1 MVLKMTFSFSALM
14 PLSDVKM
21 WLGTSDDWIGEDDRP
36 TKETGDFHH
45 GFVPSKGGKI
55 LRVQSGEEQVFA
67 FSPNPGSKAII
78 LQHYG
83 NWPRVYASD
92 QSDVSRSSS
101 DGAYAIYALYQC
113 NQQSD
118 ESHDSYLARA
128 DVLWSKL
135 KTQKLQLEDLQAY
148 ITLRGAQ
155 LSSDDKKRIILDSD
169 QSLEGKL
176 TVNRVQEAVRML
188 GTSFFH
194 DMTGAGRKQNKSKVY
209 DSLTMVAD
217 DHDGHGETEDQAH
230 SVHDEWHEDDILE
243 ALLAEGDEDAVFIT
257 DYEAACNDLVQSDE
271 DLSAAFSTYVEA
283 RRKLNEKFR
292 SRGFWPLG
300 KGKGRSTK
308 GKSKGKF
315 NWSSRK
321 TLQQRILDS
330 NCRICGKRGHW
341 RNECP
346 NRPQGASSTP
356 STAAVTLSVAMPAS
370 EGDLSMPDE
379 FLLLPEVSQ
388 PTTQDILS
396 KASHVVQSVFYGEGN
411 ENAKRPEESLNM
423 SNPRD
428 KIRSYIEGRYN
439 TNFGVKT
446 LVHRIEQKLLR
457 QKTQQLRPLERSQC
471 ILHAKPESSSL
482 SESRVPANCPQ
493 ATESFVS
500 TPVESPSSA
509 TADPPTEVLFSTH
522 DTWGILDTG
531 ATKTVMGSE
540 HVKEFL
546 DGLMPDIKP
555 HVKRSTCDVVFRF
568 GNQGTLRATHALI
581 LPVGGMWLKIAVVK
595 GATPFLISN
604 TLLRAL
610 GAIIDTSQHI
620 LNIPKH
626 QAQIQLQLSPKGL
639 YLLDMNQLTSIAPVP
654 GSSDSIAET
663 FAQDSFPESQKCDT
677 ASNPLSAQVNKVDKS
692 SRHGATMLGQ
702 SQKTCSSVGSA
713 GPSEVVPKVSWSE
726 PVIRKLEATPPNNVR
741 FCDQETCAPI
751 HPLTSVPVDHEQ
763 QLDSALVQGPS
774 PCSGASGRGTDRS
787 LDPDRVETDHHE
799 LRQGP
804 HRPNVRRSLAVES
817 IMDQV
822 VPRTLCDELKARSS
836 EDDQIH
842 PDEDRGV
849 RSRVPTTQCKE
860 LASRS
865 GSTIQEPS
873 QEPSQAQCDRRDA
886 DRARGGDPRDDV
898 RGRLDASQRHPGRDP
913 CTEGSHDVHGS
924 VCAAPAADDAKCPER
939 AASCADAHARS
950 LRDRCCRLERHMEQL
965 NAADDTCHW
974 ALKAGEIDAFCS
986 SDPNKESIHF
996 WQLVNQMESEITK
1009 LAKIIKP
1016 AGSKIDLLEAFCHSD
1031 SSLSSQMQQLR
1042 GSAKRH
1048 GLNQGDLMTTEG
1060 RRVLFTTLLRF
1071 CPKHVWVSPTC
1082 GPWGMW
1088 SNFNSL
1094 RSIQSWD
1101 KIHAAR
1107 WEMLCQVALCLVL
1120 CRHQHRRGQH
1130 AHWEQPKGSLMMKLP
1145 YVQEIFR
1152 YMMAAMPD
1160 LCRAGDFQDPAT
1172 KLPIKKGLQIMTTSK
1187 RLFQAIDH
1195 LKCSANHVHQ
1205 VIEGSTKLHGVS
1217 ISRSQFSERY
1227 PRKFARLIAKTL
1239 SKNSFPCEKPVG
1251 AIADPVLTM
1260 FDLLTAEANANA
1272 ASERPAK
1279 RLKKTPNR
1287 GVKNAVTDDAPEQ
1300 TGESKRSKKTSPE
1313 SHDVVQ
1319 PDTASV
1325 PNLQVIGDIM
1335 KRVEAILPRV
1345 GKKQID
1351 SPSIMSDLQGQFPDM
1366 IIKKIVACKGT
1377 DRRWGPP
1384 SSLNPSEAPFRRS
1397 IMKIRQDMNIVI
1409 DPTWEQYDVL
1419 SNRQIIRKSPSCRV
1433 NITLFATTKAVESHV
1448 GTPAASEMPCGP
1460 IHAPASSD
1468 SEGSLEIPQNESS
1481 APLPIEPGPNPDS
1494 QIEAIPGEDS
1504 ETSRMTAETVPWN
1517 SKSSP
1522 ESKSLPD
1529 HGPRFKA
1536 LPKEEQAML
1545 KRAHQNLCH
1554 PSHEQLSTVLRN
1566 QGCRLE
1572 LTQAVFDMHCPVCIS
1587 CQKPKIARPSTF
1599 KDALDFN
1606 DKVFIDGIT
1615 WTSKLGHA
1623 FHFYHFLDQATNF
1636 HVAIPAPSRSAD
1648 QAILKVSEAWFNWAG
1663 PPNTLVMDSATEF
1676 TSEMF
1681 QEFLQKHDVKDVVT
1695 SPHAHW
1701 QNGRC
1706 ERHGQILQSMLTKLD
1721 HEQSITSFQELQ
1733 QALIQCTH
1741 AKNSLSIRKG
1751 YSPEI
1756 LVFGKSSKLP
1766 GSVTSC
1772 DEISSHA
1779 SASREDA
1786 HGIEFRQKLAL
1797 RERARVA
1804 FHKADND
1811 MSLRRACLRRSRPD
1825 RQGYSPGEWIM
1836 MWQPQSN
1843 NQGYWFGPLKVVQ
1856 QEDNLSVWATK
1867 GGRLHRRAPEHVRP
1881 VSSAEAREI
1890 PAEEME
1896 TFPDHHQNQQPDVTL
1911 PENPIPTSNNNIN
1924 NPGPII
1930 SPTQDN
1936 VSSPSEDQPD
1946 TEPEENSP
1954 EVPPM
1959 PNYIDTPVPNLDA
1972 DDDLVT
1978 THLLCCDDEVL
1989 TVDPVE
1995 TPCAWRFE
2003 VEVPNQWSQEDL
2015 QHFSADE
2022 ILLASTEKQK
2032 TEVRLSMLNA
2042 EEKKAFQEAKQT
2054 EIKNWLAT
2062 GTVSKILRSK
2072 LAPEQ
2077 ILRCRWLLV
2086 WKDKESPENNSTQSE
2101 NSVMGK
2107 SKLQTHKPKARL
2119 VVLGYLDPNLTEVPR
2134 DSPTLG
2140 RQSKMLLLQL
2150 IASNGWSLGS
2160 FDIKAAFLQGRPNQ
2174 DRIMGLEPVPELA
2187 EAMRLSPAEICKLD
2201 KSAYGLIDA
2210 PYLWFKTLC
2219 DELVQL
2225 GMQPSPFDPCL
2236 YILRHPKTGKLSGAL
2251 GVHVDDGIHGG
2262 DDYFHQ
2268 QIAKLEAKYPFGSKK
2283 SRSFTFTGID
2293 MQQFPDN
2300 SIQLSQTKYVN
2311 SIQPIS
2317 LSSERRLQENAEVTE
2332 PERHMLRGLVGS
2344 LQYAAVHTRPDI
2356 SSSLSHLQSQINK
2369 ATVSTLLT
2377 ANKVLHNAKKHSDVS
2392 IKIQPIAIED
2402 VRFIAFSDA
2411 SFASKSKPESHAGM
2425 IILATHKDISQN
2437 KSCAISPLSWGT
2449 KKIQRIVTSTL
2460 SAETSALSTS
2470 LDQLTWMRLYW
2481 AWLLDPSIPWQKPDK
2496 ITNLPQAISIPT
2508 YKANEHDL
2516 AITDCKSLYDLTT
2529 RTAIPNCQEFRTQ
2542 LLARSIKDVLAEGI
2556 KLHWV
2561 HSGAQLA
2568 DALTKMMEAHFLRE
2582 TLRQGRYCLHDA
2594 EEVPLGPVEVGQTK
2608 EATIF
2613 YAASGANQ
2621 LERLAE
2627 VSEEAD
2633 EVAGET
2639 VGKSPLREGFPVCH
2653 AYSEHYG

>member
-1 MVLKMTFSFSALM
+1 MSEASGGAEIQGGISNQLATL
-14 PLSDVKM
+14 
-21 WLGTSDDWIGEDDRP
+21 
-36 TKETGDFHH
+36 
-45 GFVPSKGGKI
+45 VPSFDPSKDDLQVYQQKVQLVLSVWPQNRISELVTRLILNTTGSAFAKLQIHHSELSNNEAKSVQKLIEYLGGQWGQTGLEK
-55 LRVQSGEEQVFA
+55 R
-67 FSPNPGSKAII
+67 
-78 LQHYG
+78 Y
-83 NWPRVYASD
+83 SD
-92 QSDVSRSSS
+92 
-101 DGAYAIYALYQC
+101 AEKALYQC
-113 NQQSD
+113 TQRTD

-155 LSSDDKKRIILDSD
+155 LSSEDKKRIILDSD

-188 GTSFFH
+188 GTSFFNE
-194 DMTGAGRKQNKSKVY
+194 MTGAGRKQNKSKVY
-209 DSLTMVAD
+209 DSLTMVAED
-217 DHDGHGETEDQAH
+217 NEGHGETDDQVH
-230 SVHDEWHEDDILE
+230 TVHHDEWHEDDILE
-243 ALLAEGDEDAVFIT
+243 ALVAEGDEDAVFIA

-300 KGKGRSTK
+300 KGKGRSSK
-308 GKSKGKF
+308 GKAKGKF

-346 NRPQGASSTP
+346 NRPQGSSSTP
-356 STAAVTLSVAMPAS
+356 STAAVTLSVALPAS

-396 KASHVVQSVFYGEGN
+396 KAPNVVQSVFYGEGN
-411 ENAKRPEESLNM
+411 HNANRSEASVNM
-423 SNPRD
+423 SNPRE
-428 KIRSYIEGRYN
+428 KIRSYIEGKYN

-446 LVHRIEQKLLR
+446 LVHRIEQKLHR
-457 QKTQQLRPLERSQC
+457 QKTQQLRPLASSQR
-471 ILHAKPESSSL
+471 ILRAKSESSSL
-482 SESRVPANCPQ
+482 SKPGLPASCPPVT
-493 ATESFVS
+493 APSVS
-500 TPVESPSSA
+500 TPVESPSQA
-509 TADPPTEVLFSTH
+509 TADPPTEVMFSTH

-531 ATKTVMGSE
+531 ATKTVMGSD

-546 DGLMPDIKP
+546 EGLMPDIKP

-568 GNQGTLRATHALI
+568 GNQGTLRATQALI
-581 LPVGGMWLKIAVVK
+581 IPVGGMWLKIAVVK

-610 GAIIDTSQHI
+610 GAIIDTSHHT

-626 QAQIQLQLSPKGL
+626 NAKIQLQLSPKGL
-639 YLLDMNQLTSIAPVP
+639 YLLDMNELTSIAPVP
-654 GSSDSIAET
+654 RSPDSVAET
-663 FAQDSFPESQKCDT
+663 FAQDTSDGQKSDT
-677 ASNPLSAQVNKVDKS
+677 AKNSTGVQFSQVDSLSEHVHKNAVSED
-692 SRHGATMLGQ
+692 Q
-702 SQKTCSSVGSA
+702 SQKTCRMTPNAVQSTPVSSDFH
-713 GPSEVVPKVSWSE
+713 SE
-726 PVIRKLEATPPNNVR
+726 PVIRKIEATPPKHAR

-751 HPLTSVPVDHEQ
+751 RPETSVPTDHER
-763 QLDSALVQGPS
+763 QLDSALVQSPS
-774 PCSGASGRGTDRS
+774 PHGGPSGRGVDQPFDTGRS
-787 LDPDRVETDHHE
+787 EADHHE
-799 LRQGP
+799 LRKGSY
-804 HRPNVRRSLAVES
+804 RPNIRRSLAVES
-817 IMDQV
+817 VMDQV
-822 VPRTLCDELKARSS
+822 VPRTLCDEFQTRSS

-842 PDEDRGV
+842 PDEDRGI
-849 RSRVPTTQCKE
+849 RSRVPSAQCQKP
-860 LASRS
+860 ATSF
-865 GSTIQEPS
+865 GSPIQEPS
-873 QEPSQAQCDRRDA
+873 QEPSQAQCHGRDA
-886 DRARGGDPRDDV
+886 CRARGGEPRDDV
-898 RGRLDASQRHPGRDP
+898 RGQLDDPQRYPGRDP
-913 CTEGSHDVHGS
+913 CLEGSHDVHGS
-924 VCAAPAADDAKCPER
+924 VHAAPAANDAECSER
-939 AASCADAHARS
+939 PAACTDAHAGS
-950 LRDRCCRLERHMEQL
+950 IRDRCCRLERHMEQL
-965 NAADDTCHW
+965 NAADDKCHW

-996 WQLVNQMESEITK
+996 WQLVNKMESEISQ
-1009 LAKIIKP
+1009 LSKIIKP
-1016 AGSKIDLLEAFCHSD
+1016 VGSKIDLLEVFCHPD
-1031 SSLSSQMQQLR
+1031 SSLTSQMQQLG

-1120 CRHQHRRGQH
+1120 CRYQHRRNQH
-1130 AHWEQPKGSLMMKLP
+1130 AHWEQPKGSMMMKLP
-1145 YVQEIFR
+1145 YIQEIYR
-1152 YMMAAMPD
+1152 YMLAAMPD
-1160 LCRAGDFQDPAT
+1160 LCTAGDLKDPIT
-1172 KLPIKKGLQIMTTSK
+1172 KLPIKKGLQITTTSK
-1187 RLFQAIDH
+1187 RLFQAIDS
-1195 LKCSANHVHQ
+1195 LKCSAEHVHQ
-1205 VIEGSTKLHGVS
+1205 IIEGSTKLQGVS

-1239 SKNSFPCEKPVG
+1239 SKNSFPCEKPIG
-1251 AIADPVLTM
+1251 AIADPALTM
-1260 FDLLTAEANANA
+1260 LDLLTAEANVNA
-1272 ASERPAK
+1272 SSDRPAK
-1279 RLKKTPNR
+1279 RLKRTPNR
-1287 GVKNAVTDDAPEQ
+1287 GVKNAVASDAPEPI
-1300 TGESKRSKKTSPE
+1300 GDSKRLKTSKTESPHVPNLESPE
-1313 SHDVVQ
+1313 S
-1319 PDTASV
+1319 PD
-1325 PNLQVIGDIM
+1325 LQIISDIM

-1351 SPSIMSDLQGQFPDM
+1351 SPAIMKELQGQFPDM
-1366 IIKKIVACKGT
+1366 IIKRIVACKGT

-1384 SSLNPSEAPFRRS
+1384 ANMNASEAPFRRS
-1397 IMKIRQDMNIVI
+1397 IMKIRQDMKIVI
-1409 DPTWEQYDVL
+1409 DPTWEQYDIL
-1419 SNRQIIRKSPSCRV
+1419 SNRQIIRKSPACRV
-1433 NITLFATTKAVESHV
+1433 NITLFATTRTVESHV
-1448 GTPAASEMPCGP
+1448 ETPAASDVPCGP
-1460 IHAPASSD
+1460 IHAPASD
-1468 SEGSLEIPQNESS
+1468 ASESSSEIPQTENSK
-1481 APLPIEPGPNPDS
+1481 EPSPEIATDPDALKDAS
-1494 QIEAIPGEDS
+1494 PGEDS
-1504 ETSRMTAETVPWN
+1504 AVSRMSAGTVPEN
-1517 SKSSP
+1517 SEPSQ
-1522 ESKSLPD
+1522 ESKPLSD

-1536 LPKEEQAML
+1536 LPKEEQAMI

-1566 QGCRLE
+1566 QGCRPE

-1636 HVAIPAPSRSAD
+1636 HVAIPAPSRAAD

-1721 HEQSITSFQELQ
+1721 MEHPITSFHELQ

-1751 YSPEI
+1751 YSPEV

-1766 GSVTSC
+1766 GSLTSC
-1772 DEISSHA
+1772 EEMSSHA

-1804 FHKADND
+1804 FHRADND
-1811 MSLRRACLRRSRPD
+1811 LALRRACLRRSRPD

-1836 MWQPQSN
+1836 MWQPQTS

-1856 QEDNLSVWATK
+1856 QENNLSVWATK

-1896 TFPDHHQNQQPDVTL
+1896 ATPNDPQPLPPDVTL
-1911 PENPIPTSNNNIN
+1911 PEIPMTTSSNNIN
-1924 NPGPII
+1924 NPGPIVP
-1930 SPTQDN
+1930 PTQDN
-1936 VSSPSEDQPD
+1936 ASSPSEDQPD
-1946 TEPEENSP
+1946 TEPEENQP
-1954 EVPPM
+1954 DVPAV

-1978 THLLCCDDEVL
+1978 THLLCCDDTVF
-1989 TVDPVE
+1989 TVDPAE

-2003 VEVPNQWSQEDL
+2003 VEVPNRFSQEDF
-2015 QHFSADE
+2015 QSWSADE
-2022 ILLASTEKQK
+2022 ILLASSEKKQR
-2032 TEVRLSMLNA
+2032 TEVKLSMLNA
-2042 EEKKAFQEAKQT
+2042 EEKRAFQDAKQT

-2086 WKDKESPENNSTQSE
+2086 WKDKETPENQSTQTG
-2101 NSVMGK
+2101 NHQTK

-2150 IASNGWSLGS
+2150 IASHGWSLGS

-2174 DRIMGLEPVPELA
+2174 DRVMGLEPVPELA

-2210 PYLWFKTLC
+2210 P
-2219 DELVQL
+2219 
-2225 GMQPSPFDPCL
+2225 
-2236 YILRHPKTGKLSGAL
+2236 
-2251 GVHVDDGIHGG
+2251 
-2262 DDYFHQ
+2262 
-2268 QIAKLEAKYPFGSKK
+2268 
-2283 SRSFTFTGID
+2283 
-2293 MQQFPDN
+2293 
-2300 SIQLSQTKYVN
+2300 
-2311 SIQPIS
+2311 
-2317 LSSERRLQENAEVTE
+2317 
-2332 PERHMLRGLVGS
+2332 
-2344 LQYAAVHTRPDI
+2344 
-2356 SSSLSHLQSQINK
+2356 
-2369 ATVSTLLT
+2369 
-2377 ANKVLHNAKKHSDVS
+2377 
-2392 IKIQPIAIED
+2392 
-2402 VRFIAFSDA
+2402 
-2411 SFASKSKPESHAGM
+2411 
-2425 IILATHKDISQN
+2425 
-2437 KSCAISPLSWGT
+2437 
-2449 KKIQRIVTSTL
+2449 IVTSTL

-2496 ITNLPQAISIPT
+2496 ITNLPPAISIPT

-2594 EEVPLGPVEVGQTK
+2594 EEVLK
-2608 EATIF
+2608 NR
-2613 YAASGANQ
+2613 ASARNRMRWLKTANDQ
-2621 LERLAE
+2621 MCTEPE
-2627 VSEEAD
+2627 
-2633 EVAGET
+2633 
-2639 VGKSPLREGFPVCH
+2639 K
-2653 AYSEHYG
+2653 